1 LICHWGRERTEQA
14 IRLRSYLDRG
24 VKLAGGI
31 DGTPFP
37 ILLAIWSCVTR
48 GTRDAGVVGPDQRI
62 TREEAMRMYT
72 VDSAYVTFEEHLK
85 GSLEVGK
92 LADLIV
98 LDRDSLR
105 CREGEIKDTRVLAT
119 MLEGT
124 LVHGSFSDL

>member
-1 LICHWGRERTEQA
+1 
-14 IRLRSYLDRG
+14 
-24 VKLAGGI
+24 
-31 DGTPFP
+31 
-37 ILLAIWSCVTR
+37 
-48 GTRDAGVVGPDQRI
+48 
-62 TREEAMRMYT
+62 MYT